1 MPVIIYSFV
10 LRNTLCIKVTGCY
23 GRKFF
28 MIDYIDEFVK
38 NTNFNQNK
46 SIKEIVYEG
55 LRKTIMSGVVPVG
68 TRIIEKEYA
77 ERLNTSRTPVREA
90 LKKLEEEELV
100 EYIPRVGVVVK
111 RISAEDI
118 LEVYKI
124 RQHLEV
130 LATVTAAENITKKE
144 IQEIEELLDL
154 TEAKNE
160 EGDVDE
166 VIRLFGKFNI
176 KIYEASRMKRLT
188 SMLSKLND
196 YIEKFRDISIAD
208 NERREMALIEHRE
221 ILKAIVDKNTST
233 IEKIVKKHLDVSL
246 DIVYATMNNEVKNFG
261 VE

>member
-1 MPVIIYSFV
+1 ME
-10 LRNTLCIKVTGCY
+10 
-23 GRKFF
+23 RKFF

-188 SMLSKLND
+188 GMLSKLND

-208 NERREMALIEHRE
+208 KERREMALIEHRE